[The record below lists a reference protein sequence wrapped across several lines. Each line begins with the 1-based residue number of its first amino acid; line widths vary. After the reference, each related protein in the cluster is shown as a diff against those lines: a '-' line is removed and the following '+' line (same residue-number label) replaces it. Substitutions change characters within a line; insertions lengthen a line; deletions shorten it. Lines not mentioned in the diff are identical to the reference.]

1 MQHVLPNPQVQRLTA
16 LTAALVIGG
25 LGGAGIAV
33 IANEDGAIQAN
44 SPSVSAPAQVSV
56 FPESATASQASQ
68 RSVPS
73 QVSTFPEAAT
83 GSQASQPAHGRQFGG
98 RLP

>member
-25 LGGAGIAV
+25 LGGAGIAIV
-33 IANEDGAIQAN
+33 ANDDGITQAS
-44 SPSVSAPAQVSV
+44 SPAVSGPAHVSV

-68 RSVPS
+68 GSAPS
-73 QVSTFPEAAT
+73 QVAVFPESAT
-83 GSQASQPAHGRQFGG
+83 ASQTSQPAQGQRFGG

>member
-25 LGGAGIAV
+25 LGGAGIAI
-33 IANEDGAIQAN
+33 IANEDGTTPVSSSA
-44 SPSVSAPAQVSV
+44 VSAPAQVSAFPESATASQAPQRSAPAQV
-56 FPESATASQASQ
+56 FPESATASQ
-68 RSVPS
+68 
-73 QVSTFPEAAT
+73 T
-83 GSQASQPAHGRQFGG
+83 SQPAQGQQFGG

>member
-25 LGGAGIAV
+25 LSGAGIAI
-33 IANEDGAIQAN
+33 IANDDGTIQAN
-44 SPSVSAPAQVSV
+44 SPAV
-56 FPESATASQASQ
+56 
-68 RSVPS
+68 SVPS
-73 QVSTFPEAAT
+73 QVAAFPEAAT
-83 GSQASQPAHGRQFGG
+83 GSQVSQAAAPSQVSAFPEAATGSQTSQPAQGQLHGG